1 MDWMNISRKT
11 KELAGKYK
19 YVLLILLLG
28 IFLMSLPEGKSEPAQ
43 LEIPD
48 QESPAAY
55 DTAEELEAI
64 LSQIAGVGKV
74 RVMLTEAAGSETI
87 YQTDE
92 DRSASSDS
100 ESLRVETVIISDSD
114 RSESGLVRTV
124 VPPIFLGAIIVCQG
138 GDSPAVRLSVVE
150 AVSNVTGIG
159 TDRIT
164 VLKMK

>member
-1 MDWMNISRKT
+1 MDWMNIAGRAT
-11 KELAGKYK
+11 NLVGKYK

-28 IFLMSLPEGKSEPAQ
+28 ILLMSLPEGSKESMQPEISVPA
-43 LEIPD
+43 PVYA
-48 QESPAAY
+48 SK
-55 DTAEELEAI
+55 TEELEAI
-64 LSQIAGVGKV
+64 LSQISGVGKV

-92 DRSASSDS
+92 DRSETSDAQNI
-100 ESLRVETVIISDSD
+100 RVETVIVSG
-114 RSESGLVRTV
+114 SERTETGLVRTV
-124 VPPIFLGAIIVCQG
+124 VPPVYLGAIIVCQG
-138 GDSPAVRLSVVE
+138 GDSPAVRLSVAE

>member
-1 MDWMNISRKT
+1 MDWMNIAGRAKN
-11 KELAGKYK
+11 LVGKYK

-28 IFLMSLPEGKSEPAQ
+28 ILLMSLPEGSKESMQP
-43 LEIPD
+43 EISVTAPVCT
-48 QESPAAY
+48 SK
-55 DTAEELEAI
+55 AEELEAI
-64 LSQIAGVGKV
+64 LSQISGVGKV

-92 DRSASSDS
+92 DRSETSDAQNI
-100 ESLRVETVIISDSD
+100 RVETVIVSG
-114 RSESGLVRTV
+114 SERTETGLVRTV
-124 VPPIFLGAIIVCQG
+124 VPPVYLGAIIVCQG
-138 GDSPAVRLSVVE
+138 GDSPAVRLSVAE

>member
-1 MDWMNISRKT
+1 MDWMNIAGRAT
-11 KELAGKYK
+11 NLVGKYK

-28 IFLMSLPEGKSEPAQ
+28 ILLMSLPEGSKESMQPEISVPA
-43 LEIPD
+43 PVYA
-48 QESPAAY
+48 SK
-55 DTAEELEAI
+55 TEELEAI
-64 LSQIAGVGKV
+64 LSQISGVGKV

-92 DRSASSDS
+92 DRSETSDAQNI
-100 ESLRVETVIISDSD
+100 RVETVIVTG
-114 RSESGLVRTV
+114 SERTETGLVRTV
-124 VPPIFLGAIIVCQG
+124 VPPVYLGAIIVCQG
-138 GDSPAVRLSVVE
+138 GDSPAVRLSVAE

>member
-1 MDWMNISRKT
+1 MDWMNIAGRAKH
-11 KELAGKYK
+11 LVGKYK

-28 IFLMSLPEGKSEPAQ
+28 ILLMSLPEGSKESMQPEISVPA
-43 LEIPD
+43 PVYA
-48 QESPAAY
+48 SK
-55 DTAEELEAI
+55 TEELEAI
-64 LSQIAGVGKV
+64 LSQISGVGKV

-92 DRSASSDS
+92 DRSETSDAQNI
-100 ESLRVETVIISDSD
+100 RVETVIVTG
-114 RSESGLVRTV
+114 SERTETGLVRTV
-124 VPPIFLGAIIVCQG
+124 VPPVYLGAIIVCQG
-138 GDSPAVRLSVVE
+138 GDSPAVRLSVAE

>member
-1 MDWMNISRKT
+1 MDWMNIAGRAKN
-11 KELAGKYK
+11 LVGKYK

-28 IFLMSLPEGKSEPAQ
+28 ILLMSLPEGSKESMQPEISVPA
-43 LEIPD
+43 PVYA
-48 QESPAAY
+48 SK
-55 DTAEELEAI
+55 TEELEAI
-64 LSQIAGVGKV
+64 LSQISGVGKV

-92 DRSASSDS
+92 DRSETSDAQNI
-100 ESLRVETVIISDSD
+100 RVETVIVSG
-114 RSESGLVRTV
+114 SERTETGLVRTV
-124 VPPIFLGAIIVCQG
+124 VPPVYLGAIIVCQG
-138 GDSPAVRLSVVE
+138 GDSPAVRLSVAE